1 MAGPYQQQGLPLAG
15 HPDPRFVFHDSE
27 HMLMDSRLHLP
38 PDHLSNSAF
47 WYRPDTSLP
56 VTERQEIVH
65 LSHGLP
71 GVEAV
76 KHRRTRSGCFT
87 CRSRRVKVGNAINP
101 RSFPFSGA
109 DYALSVTRPDQFAR
123 VSYPSFRKSFKEH

>member
-1 MAGPYQQQGLPLAG
+1 MAG
-15 HPDPRFVFHDSE
+15 HPDSRFIFHDPE
-27 HMLMDSRLHLP
+27 QMVMDSRIHLP

-56 VTERQEIVH
+56 VVERQEAVQPA
-65 LSHGLP
+65 HGSMP

-87 CRSRRVKVGNAINP
+87 CRSRRVKVSNLVDCC
-101 RSFPFSGA
+101 SLYLSGA
-109 DYALSVTRPDQFAR
+109 DYALSAMRPDQCAI
-123 VSYPSFRKSFKEH
+123 VSSAAFRELRKEI